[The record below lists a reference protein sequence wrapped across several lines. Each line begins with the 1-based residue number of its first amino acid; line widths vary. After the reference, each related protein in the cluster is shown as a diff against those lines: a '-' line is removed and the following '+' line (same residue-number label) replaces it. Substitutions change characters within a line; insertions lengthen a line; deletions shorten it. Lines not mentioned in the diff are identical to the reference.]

1 MNRINQNNNL
11 EALKVNLNTSQT
23 KKNKKEEKQET
34 VKEIK
39 EFETKKVEA
48 SALEAIAAQN
58 WGAQL
63 SKVDI
68 SDAATEKRLEKA
80 FTNSA
85 FMKKLNELQGFEKDF
100 DFVKFAF
107 TNIHGVN
114 QEKLAKY
121 LEKPL
126 HQETINST
134 INSFKQISF

>member
-1 MNRINQNNNL
+1 MNRINQNTNL
-11 EALKVNLNTSQT
+11 EALKVHLNTSQT
-23 KKNKKEEKQET
+23 KKSKREEKQET
-34 VKEIK
+34 TKEIR

-48 SALEAIAAQN
+48 SALDAIAAQN

-68 SDAATEKRLEKA
+68 SNAATEKRLEKA

-85 FMKKLNELQGFEKDF
+85 FMKNLDELQGFERDF

-107 TNIHGVN
+107 ANIHGVN
-114 QEKLAKY
+114 REKLAKH
-121 LEKPL
+121 LETPL

-134 INSFKQISF
+134 LNMLEVI